1 MQTILIPDL
10 INHLYEINEID
21 NNNFDLLWFEKSDEI
36 ENKKLTVLYTYKK
49 EIDIDVDFKKGE
61 YIVNN
66 NSDIKYTTLI
76 LVQVCYTDH
85 LYDLGFL
92 INKYYEIKE
101 ELKTKKKFIIDQEF
115 KNYDAV
121 TFTKITD

>member
-1 MQTILIPDL
+1 MQTILIADL

-85 LYDLGFL
+85 LYDLEYL

>member
-1 MQTILIPDL
+1 MQTILITDL

-85 LYDLGFL
+85 LYDLEYL